1 MAAKIVGQL
10 RAILGLDKSKF
21 DQGLNGAEKKA
32 NSFGS
37 VIKKIGGILAA
48 AFSVGAII
56 RFSKEAMRMAAEVEG
71 IKNAYTKFG
80 DEGKRVLE
88 EIKIATR
95 GVIEED
101 KLMQI
106 AVKAKSLGIP
116 FKDLGTYLTFA
127 TNQAIRLG
135 KPIEEF
141 ADLMI
146 NAVGRQQARGLVAMG
161 LAAKEANAA
170 FTDTAGIVG
179 FVKKKLE
186 EMGPVADTTAIKMAR
201 LAVAGTELKQAWGA
215 WLNKGQGI
223 AAIRSYF
230 TDLLMT
236 WADESKTFGQKAAAI
251 FKQGKPNQ
259 AGVNDPYAKWRN
271 ITPEQATNLKKQ
283 SEERIAYLKKEG
295 QAINGSENEIKI
307 LTEGLAVLDEQMGK
321 SIETDK
327 DAKDAKDLLIDSLK
341 KEIETLKTLEETIT
355 RMEAITKI
363 GPIAVPSLGGGFP
376 KAPGLSGAPGE
387 PSESEKELA
396 NIKAVTEELEKQD
409 LAVGILSS
417 AFDALFTSTED
428 GFKAMIDSI
437 ITSIK
442 RLLAE
447 LLARVAILT
456 LLNILT
462 GGGVKFGT
470 ILKSAFTSMG
480 IAQGAAGGT
489 VPSGYPHD
497 TFPALLSSGE
507 TILTSEQS
515 RNFNRKIDINVTG
528 DIAGRAIALVGRR
541 TESEN

>member
-1 MAAKIVGQL
+1 MKIIGQL
-10 RAILGLDKSKF
+10 KAILGLDKSRF

-56 RFSKEAMRMAAEVEG
+56 RFSKEAMRMAAEIEG

-80 DEGKRVLE
+80 AEGTRVLKE
-88 EIKIATR
+88 MKTATR
-95 GVIEED
+95 GVIQED
-101 KLMQI
+101 ELMRL
-106 AVKAKSLGIP
+106 AVKAQSLGIS
-116 FKDLGTYLTFA
+116 FKDLGIYLKFA
-127 TNQAIRLG
+127 TDQAIRLG
-135 KPIEEF
+135 RPVQEF
-141 ADLMI
+141 ADIMI
-146 NAVGRQQARGLVAMG
+146 TAVGRQQARGLVQIGIAT
-161 LAAKEANAA
+161 KEAAAA
-170 FTDTAGIVG
+170 FKGADGIIG
-179 FVKKKLE
+179 FVTKKLE
-186 EMGPVADTTAIKMAR
+186 EMGPVADTIAIKMEQ
-201 LAVAGTELKQAWGA
+201 LKVSGIELKEAWGA
-215 WLNKGQGI
+215 WLNKSPVI
-223 AAIRSYF
+223 SAFRSYF
-230 TDLLMT
+230 TDLLKA
-236 WADESKTFGQKAAAI
+236 WADESMTFMQKAAMLLPYYGGQKGEKKVWKRGQAQTEKERAAEGANI
-251 FKQGKPNQ
+251 FSPGYIKGVQKFQQSVQTENKKTEKTIADLRLEIEDYKALIEATTISDQARRTELLKQ
-259 AGVNDPYAKWRN
+259 
-271 ITPEQATNLKKQ
+271 IQAT
-283 SEERIAYLKKEG
+283 EELIKSYTTLERAV
-295 QAINGSENEIKI
+295 IKI
-307 LTEGLAVLDEQMGK
+307 E
-321 SIETDK
+321 
-327 DAKDAKDLLIDSLK
+327 
-341 KEIETLKTLEETIT
+341 
-355 RMEAITKI
+355 KI
-363 GPIAVPSLGGGFP
+363 KIAVPNLGGGFP
-376 KAPGLSGAPGE
+376 KASGLQPAPGK
-387 PSESEKELA
+387 PSEAEHELA
-396 NIKAVTEELEKQD
+396 TIEAVTAELEKQE

-515 RNFNRKIDINVTG
+515 RNFNRKIDIHVTG